1 MKKKIISIVM
11 LILLICSM
19 NTIVRAAGEEIT
31 FTSSKEELK
40 SGDTFIVTIH
50 AKSTDGLNL
59 ISANFEYDKT
69 MLELVERGDM
79 PAGFSDWSGSD
90 KDEIVVMASSS
101 PKTEADITLTFKVK
115 NGVADNSTAKIK
127 FTNVGMDTFAETD
140 HKFIL
145 DDSTIELKINTKIQ
159 EDPEPEDPT
168 PDKPSQEDPTPDKP
182 SQEDPTPDKPSKEDP
197 TPDKPSEKEPPK
209 KTDSTTT
216 NGTIPQTGEGIFN
229 INSIILLVVLVVIAT
244 GSFIA
249 YRRYKDVY

>member
-1 MKKKIISIVM
+1 
-11 LILLICSM
+11 
-19 NTIVRAAGEEIT
+19 
-31 FTSSKEELK
+31 
-40 SGDTFIVTIH
+40 
-50 AKSTDGLNL
+50 
-59 ISANFEYDKT
+59 

-127 FTNVGMDTFAETD
+127 FTNVGMDTFAIAD

-159 EDPEPEDPT
+159 EDPEP
-168 PDKPSQEDPTPDKP
+168 
-182 SQEDPTPDKPSKEDP
+182 EDPTPDKPSKEDP

>member
-1 MKKKIISIVM
+1 MKRKMILIGM
-11 LILLICSM
+11 LILLICSIT
-19 NTIVRAAGEEIT
+19 TIVKASGEKIT
-31 FTSSKEELK
+31 FTSDKQELK
-40 SGDTFIVTIH
+40 SKDTFTITVH
-50 AKSTDGLNL
+50 AESTDGLNL
-59 ISANFEYDKT
+59 ISANFEYDET
-69 MLELVERGDM
+69 MLELVERGSM
-79 PAGFSDWSGSD
+79 PTGFADWSGPD
-90 KDEIVVMASSS
+90 AKEVVVMASSS
-101 PKTEADITLTFKVK
+101 PKTEATFTLKFKVK
-115 NGVADNSTAKIK
+115 DNVPTNSTATIK
-127 FTNVGMDTFAETD
+127 FTDVGMDTFAIAD

-168 PDKPSQEDPTPDKP
+168 PDKPSQ
-182 SQEDPTPDKPSKEDP
+182 EDP

>member
-79 PAGFSDWSGSD
+79 PTGFSDWSGSD

-115 NGVADNSTAKIK
+115 NGVADNSTATIK

-140 HKFIL
+140 HKFLL

-159 EDPEPEDPT
+159 EDPAPEDPT
-168 PDKPSQEDPTPDKP
+168 PDKPSQE
-182 SQEDPTPDKPSKEDP
+182 EPTPDKPSKEDP

-229 INSIILLVVLVVIAT
+229 INSIILLIALVVIAT